1 MIIQKGMFFMYTQH
15 HQQNVVLTETFIF
28 LGKYI
33 VCRTKG
39 QKTGCGS
46 CGTTQKCIFPFI
58 HGGKEYNG
66 CSKSSK
72 SNVPYCAT
80 KVDSKK
86 KLTKVGLCNQYCNID
101 CGNC

>member
-1 MIIQKGMFFMYTQH
+1 MH
-15 HQQNVVLTETFIF
+15 HQQNVVLTKTFIF
-28 LGKYI
+28 LGKYV